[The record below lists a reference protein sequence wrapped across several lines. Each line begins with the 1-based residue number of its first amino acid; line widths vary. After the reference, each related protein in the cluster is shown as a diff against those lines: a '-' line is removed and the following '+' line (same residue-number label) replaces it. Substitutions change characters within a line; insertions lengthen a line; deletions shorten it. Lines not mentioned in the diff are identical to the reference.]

1 MNKSLLGFLATAGA
15 MVIAPVAFA
24 DEAEIKSA
32 TAQDNADTVEISKDN
47 APAMSNSLRAVRDE
61 KTGKLRAP
69 NPAELRKM
77 EEADDA
83 ASKARGAPSAAAS
96 APVVKRHSDGMLSVE
111 LGPEYLMSLEGKRN
125 DDGVIERS
133 HDTELNE
140 TTVADDELPT
150 E

>member
-1 MNKSLLGFLATAGA
+1 MNKSLLGFLVTAGA

-24 DEAEIKSA
+24 DEAKIKSA
-32 TAQDNADTVEISKDN
+32 AAQDDADTVETSTDN

-77 EEADDA
+77 EEAESA

-96 APVVKRHSDGMLSVE
+96 APVVKYHADGMRSVE
-111 LGPEYLMSLEGKRN
+111 LGPEYLMSLEGERN
-125 DDGVIERS
+125 DDGVLERS
-133 HDTELNE
+133 HDAELNE
-140 TTVADDELPT
+140 TTVVADELPT